1 MAIGSILNALWDLW
15 AKTENKPLWKLLVDL
30 PPERIVQ
37 SIDWRYLKDALTPEE
52 ALDRLKNAR
61 SKRTAQ
67 EKHVIQKGVKAYSTA
82 GWLGLTDHEILET
95 IEDVRAQGLD
105 CFKMKVG
112 GGIDFDRKRMAFLR
126 ESIGDEALLMTDA
139 NQIWGVDEAIEY
151 MKRLSEFR
159 PYWIEEPT
167 ARDDVFGYKRIADGL
182 RPFGIGVAA
191 GEQVPS
197 PVIFKQLL
205 MHLSLIHI

>member
-1 MAIGSILNALWDLW
+1 
-15 AKTENKPLWKLLVDL
+15 
-30 PPERIVQ
+30 
-37 SIDWRYLKDALTPEE
+37 
-52 ALDRLKNAR
+52 
-61 SKRTAQ
+61 
-67 EKHVIQKGVKAYSTA
+67 
-82 GWLGLTDHEILET
+82 
-95 IEDVRAQGLD
+95 
-105 CFKMKVG
+105 MKVG

-191 GEQVPS
+191 
-197 PVIFKQLL
+197 
-205 MHLSLIHI
+205 